1 MSARVKISLCASC
14 DRVILTIGGI
24 RFETQAQ
31 SLAQAIAIAAHTAHD
46 LGIGTG
52 EIAVLPE
59 SDEDA

>member
-1 MSARVKISLCASC
+1 
-14 DRVILTIGGI
+14 VILTIGGL